1 MSEYVRDYPRPPRVE
16 PAIQRVRIVYHGQT
30 IADTTHA
37 QRVLETYG
45 APVYYLPAGDVRIE
59 LLTETARTTLCE
71 WKGSASYYSLRV
83 GERTL
88 ENVAWTYHQP
98 NPGYAAIRDHI
109 AFYCAPMDACY
120 VGDEQVRP
128 QPGRFY
134 GGWIT
139 DDVIGP
145 FKGEPG
151 TEGW

>member
-1 MSEYVRDYPRPPRVE
+1 MTK
-16 PAIQRVRIVYHGQT
+16 RVRIVSHGQT
-30 IADTTHA
+30 IADTTRA

-45 APVYYLPAGDVRIE
+45 APVYYLPARDVRIE
-59 LLTETARTTLCE
+59 LLTETAHTTLCE

-83 GERTL
+83 DDRML

-98 NPGYAAIRDHI
+98 NPGYEVIRDHV

-120 VGDEQVRP
+120 VGDEQARP

-139 DDVIGP
+139 DDLIGP

-151 TEGW
+151 TEDW

>member
-128 QPGRFY
+128 QPERFY

>member
-1 MSEYVRDYPRPPRVE
+1 MTK
-16 PAIQRVRIVYHGQT
+16 RVRIVYHGQT
-30 IADTTHA
+30 IADTTQA

-45 APVYYLPAGDVRIE
+45 APVYYLPASDVRIE

-83 GERTL
+83 GDRTL

-98 NPGYAAIRDHI
+98 NPGYAAVRDHI

-128 QPGRFY
+128 QPGPFY

-139 DDVIGP
+139 DDLIGP